1 MKEFDEYQELYDAI
15 LTLESSQ
22 WWIIYKDWLESELKA
37 TEEIILT
44 TDEDNNV
51 VKHTWYDILRSE
63 REYLKAMLKFTTVK
77 KDEYKPWIE

>member
-15 LTLESSQ
+15 LTLESTQ
-22 WWIIYKDWLESELKA
+22 WWRIYKDWLESELKA

-44 TDEDNNV
+44 TDEENNV

-63 REYLKAMLKFTTVK
+63 REYLQAMLKFTQVK
-77 KDEYKPWIE
+77 KDEYKPWI